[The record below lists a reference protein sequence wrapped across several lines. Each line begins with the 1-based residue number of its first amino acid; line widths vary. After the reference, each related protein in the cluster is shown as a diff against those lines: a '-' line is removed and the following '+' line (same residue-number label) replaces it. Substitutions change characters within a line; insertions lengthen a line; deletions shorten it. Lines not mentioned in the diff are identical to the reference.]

1 MNTFNLKRFLMLF
14 KKHSYEKGKEYILS
28 ILTIT
33 IIQIVLF
40 IYAAYMNASGLKEN
54 YQQVFFIVGI
64 LLCGMIFTSI
74 IFSDLNDKRKATS
87 YLTLPASHLEK
98 YLVNWLFSYLIFQLV
113 FISVF
118 YIATYAV
125 LSLGIN
131 EFGAGNK
138 AINIFNKENQI
149 YIVFYVYLLVHSL
162 ILYGA
167 IFFKKKHFIKIIL
180 TLFILGLAL
189 TFINKL
195 LLTIMIDENV
205 MTEPPFTNL
214 RFLNENK
221 FYSIQIVEST
231 LFTTSL
237 LAAIVILLWLS
248 SFYRLKEKEV

>member
-1 MNTFNLKRFLMLF
+1 
-14 KKHSYEKGKEYILS
+14 
-28 ILTIT
+28 
-33 IIQIVLF
+33 
-40 IYAAYMNASGLKEN
+40 
-54 YQQVFFIVGI
+54 
-64 LLCGMIFTSI
+64 
-74 IFSDLNDKRKATS
+74 
-87 YLTLPASHLEK
+87 
-98 YLVNWLFSYLIFQLV
+98 
-113 FISVF
+113 
-118 YIATYAV
+118 
-125 LSLGIN
+125 
-131 EFGAGNK
+131 
-138 AINIFNKENQI
+138 
-149 YIVFYVYLLVHSL
+149 VHSL

-231 LFTTSL
+231 LFTISL